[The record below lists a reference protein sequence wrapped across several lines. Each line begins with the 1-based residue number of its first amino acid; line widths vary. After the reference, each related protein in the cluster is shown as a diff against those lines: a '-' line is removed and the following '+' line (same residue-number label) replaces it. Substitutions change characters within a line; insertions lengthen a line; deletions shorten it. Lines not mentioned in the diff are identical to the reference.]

1 MHLVGAR
8 VGVWVRDQLDNHLL
22 CFLQTLILGMCLK
35 LPTFRQTI
43 LPVLDEDGSPPG
55 LPVGTLPQRTRD
67 VDLPFVSWH
76 TLPCFLIHK
85 SNLRTC
91 VAGTKS
97 VLLGR
102 GAVAGGVTHRLIFWD
117 LSCIFGA
124 KLWLRSPTETTL
136 PSAERR
142 CCAREFAIRANIRYT
157 NIKIKIWSERVRS
170 ERFD

>member
-35 LPTFRQTI
+35 LPTFRPTMLLVI
-43 LPVLDEDGSPPG
+43 AEDGSPPG

-67 VDLPFVSWH
+67 VDLPFVTWH

-91 VAGTKS
+91 VAGTSKS

-102 GAVAGGVTHRLIFWD
+102 GAVAGGHAPPGFLGPLLHFCSQALVAFSHRDDPPISRAQVL
-117 LSCIFGA
+117 
-124 KLWLRSPTETTL
+124 
-136 PSAERR
+136 
-142 CCAREFAIRANIRYT
+142 CA
-157 NIKIKIWSERVRS
+157 
-170 ERFD
+170 